1 MREPLELGRLE
12 LPQPVAVVTRVSSQ
26 GCLRRLFE
34 CTKGHVAIDPAERL
48 NHEPVIQRDRT
59 GSVANEA
66 STPAALMPNDT
77 RQARPGST
85 PVDNHVRSRW
95 EAHRRRPP
103 TLDHNQQPKQSSGVF
118 CAIVLLVF
126 VSGSPWM

>member
-34 CTKGHVAIDPAERL
+34 CTKEHVGIDPAERL
-48 NHEPVIQRDRT
+48 NHEPVIPRDRT

-77 RQARPGST
+77 SQARPGST
-85 PVDNHVRSRW
+85 QSTITSASGW

-103 TLDHNQQPKQSSGVF
+103 PSITISSR
-118 CAIVLLVF
+118 
-126 VSGSPWM
+126 SSR